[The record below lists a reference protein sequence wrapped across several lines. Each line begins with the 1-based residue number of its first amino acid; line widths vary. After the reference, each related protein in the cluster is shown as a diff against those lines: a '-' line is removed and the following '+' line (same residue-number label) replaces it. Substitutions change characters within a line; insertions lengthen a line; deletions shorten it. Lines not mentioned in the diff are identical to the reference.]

1 MGHALRT
8 YAVASF
14 GLLKTG
20 RVGMLAP
27 MSQPKV
33 DAEQF
38 IDFLIASPLQVTA
51 TEAQRTQP
59 LSDDSPAHDAY
70 TRLLHRLEPTSEALW
85 IEVQQEVRRSSGVLV
100 LDDTVLDKPYARTM
114 DLVHHMWSGK
124 HHRVVK
130 GIDLLTLLWTDGD
143 RHLPCDYR
151 IYDKPNDHKTKND
164 HFGDLLRVAKER
176 GFAPECVL
184 FDGWY
189 SSLENL
195 KLIRSLGWCWLT
207 RLKSNRRVNPD
218 RTGLRAVSACE
229 IAATGTVVHLEG
241 YGFILVFR
249 IVAKDGTTE
258 HWATNRLEMDEGE
271 RLRLADASWRIEEYH
286 RGLKQTTHVERC
298 QCRVGVA
305 QRGHIGLALRA
316 FVVIERYCFRTGIN
330 WLSAKWQIVREAVRA
345 YRNRPTYRTA

>member
-1 MGHALRT
+1 
-8 YAVASF
+8 
-14 GLLKTG
+14 
-20 RVGMLAP
+20 

-33 DAEQF
+33 DATQF
-38 IDFLIASPLQVTA
+38 IDFLIAPPSQATA
-51 TEAQRTQP
+51 TEAQRTRP
-59 LSDDSPAHDAY
+59 ESDDPPAHDAD
-70 TRLLHRLEPTSEALW
+70 TRLLHRLEPTSDALGLD
-85 IEVQQEVRRSSGVLV
+85 VQSDVRRTAGVLV
-100 LDDTVLDKPYARTM
+100 LDDTVLDKPHARKM

-130 GIDLLTLLWTDGD
+130 GIGLLTLLGTDGD

-151 IYDKPNDHKTKND
+151 IYDKHNDRKTKND
-164 HFGDLLRVAKER
+164 HFGDLLRAAKDR

-189 SSLENL
+189 GSLENR
-195 KLIRSLGWCWLT
+195 KLIRSLGWQWLT
-207 RLKSNRRVNPD
+207 RLKANRRVNPD
-218 RTGLRAVSACE
+218 RTGLRAVSACA

-241 YGFILVFR
+241 YGLVKVFR
-249 IVAKDGTTE
+249 IEAKDGTTE
-258 HWATNRLEMDEGE
+258 HWATSNLAMDEMD

-316 FVVIERYCFRTGIN
+316 FVVIERYCFRTGLN
-330 WLSAKWQIVREAVRA
+330 WLSAKWQIVREAVRS
-345 YRNRPTYRTA
+345 YRERPIYRTGSASA